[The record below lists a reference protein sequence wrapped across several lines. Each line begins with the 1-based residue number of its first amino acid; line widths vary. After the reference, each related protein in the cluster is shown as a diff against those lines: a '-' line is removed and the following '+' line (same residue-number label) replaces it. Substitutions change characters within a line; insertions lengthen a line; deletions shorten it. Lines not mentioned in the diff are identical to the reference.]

1 MVNLNVKSN
10 YSLLSSMLRIDD
22 IIKVALDNKSKAA
35 FLCDNN
41 MYGVM
46 EFYKKCRN
54 IYYTLFKG
62 GERYLWKKENY
73 TKNY

>member
-54 IYYTLFKG
+54 NSRSSTLRSCTFKCS
-62 GERYLWKKENY
+62 NS
-73 TKNY
+73 T